1 MGLATMSTTT
11 RAPDDSLITVVKADG
26 VGDHSPARICIKY
39 HNKSMDD
46 SLITLVKADG
56 VGDHAGGHE
65 FYNKSTDDSLITVV
79 KGDGVGD
86 HSPARTC
93 IKYYNKSTDD
103 SLITKMDVM
112 STTTK
117 ARTTH

>member
-26 VGDHSPARICIKY
+26 VGDH
-39 HNKSMDD
+39 
-46 SLITLVKADG
+46 
-56 VGDHAGGHE
+56 AGGHE
-65 FYNKSTDDSLITVV
+65 FYSKSTDDSLITVV